1 MIDEPRST
9 TKDVFSV
16 ELFGSW
22 DNFEKSYQLSRDKR
36 AGKGQW
42 RGCHCFENIVCDG
55 DPSDVSLKRDGALK
69 MGGTYWYY
77 VG

>member
-22 DNFEKSYQLSRDKR
+22 DIFEKPYQLSRDKR

-42 RGCHCFENIVCDG
+42 RGCHRFENIVCDG